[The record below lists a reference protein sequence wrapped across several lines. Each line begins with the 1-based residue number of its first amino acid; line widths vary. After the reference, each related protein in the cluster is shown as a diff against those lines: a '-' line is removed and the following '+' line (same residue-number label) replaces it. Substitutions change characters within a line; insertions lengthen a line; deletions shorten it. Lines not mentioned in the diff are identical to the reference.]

1 MPWARRSEARRARS
15 PPQPG
20 PALPQLP
27 PHRARPRGPDRSAES
42 PRPRGGAERPGGEGA
57 EPGRAAEFRP
67 GSYGSVARSPR
78 QPRSDM
84 GLPRAGGLRQRD
96 PAAVSGDRRRSEACP
111 GLASRP
117 APDTVGGGRAPLDGK
132 PRARPRCPAPPLG
145 TRLGGGPRGA
155 AEGGKRGRAAVK
167 GPGFGPEGTGSSPP
181 RRRDLGR
188 PGRAGRGGDGAEGS
202 PAGARG
208 RPQENGR
215 GAAPPG
221 RGLCLAPPRPCPCA
235 WRALIA

>member
-1 MPWARRSEARRARS
+1 M
-15 PPQPG
+15 
-20 PALPQLP
+20 
-27 PHRARPRGPDRSAES
+27 
-42 PRPRGGAERPGGEGA
+42 
-57 EPGRAAEFRP
+57 
-67 GSYGSVARSPR
+67 
-78 QPRSDM
+78 
-84 GLPRAGGLRQRD
+84 
-96 PAAVSGDRRRSEACP
+96 
-111 GLASRP
+111 
-117 APDTVGGGRAPLDGK
+117 DGK
-132 PRARPRCPAPPLG
+132 PRARPCRSEPGWEAAPEGL
-145 TRLGGGPRGA
+145 RGGGG
-155 AEGGKRGRAAVK
+155 ERGRAAVK
-167 GPGFGPEGTGSSPP
+167 GPGPGLDPEGTGSSPP